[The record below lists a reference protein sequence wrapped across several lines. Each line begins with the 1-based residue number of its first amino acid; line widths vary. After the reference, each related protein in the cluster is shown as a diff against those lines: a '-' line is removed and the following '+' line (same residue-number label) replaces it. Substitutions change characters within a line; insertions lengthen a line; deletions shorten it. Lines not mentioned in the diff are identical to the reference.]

1 MRRSDKKNR
10 LHPMDQTTPLL
21 GLLADLLARFDVVTV
36 VAQPMADD
44 FQDTVPVNYRV
55 EESRDE

>member
-1 MRRSDKKNR
+1 ME
-10 LHPMDQTTPLL
+10 QTAPLL
-21 GLLADLLARFDVVTV
+21 GLLAELLARFDVETV

-44 FQDTVPVNYRV
+44 FPETVPANYWPM